1 MDDNKVFSFEKLDAY
16 LYARALVRS
25 IYKMLRVFPKEEQ
38 YALCDQLRRAV
49 ISIPSNIAEGMGRMS
64 PKEQIHFLEIS
75 YGSLMEVL
83 CQTTLAFDLGYIDD
97 ATLKEKRSQIMDTS
111 KLILALH
118 YSIKKKIEA

>member
-83 CQTTLAFDLGYIDD
+83 CQTTLSFDLGYIDD

>member
-64 PKEQIHFLEIS
+64 VHYKLVMLLL
-75 YGSLMEVL
+75 SLL
-83 CQTTLAFDLGYIDD
+83 
-97 ATLKEKRSQIMDTS
+97 IM
-111 KLILALH
+111 
-118 YSIKKKIEA
+118 